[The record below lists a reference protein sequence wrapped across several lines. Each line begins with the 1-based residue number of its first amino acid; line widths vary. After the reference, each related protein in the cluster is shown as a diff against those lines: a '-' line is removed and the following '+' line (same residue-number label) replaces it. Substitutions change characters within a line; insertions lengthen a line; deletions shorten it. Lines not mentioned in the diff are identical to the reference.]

1 VSRSAAVLGGC
12 SGPHLGAPASIVKT
26 ASSIN
31 PRIAPAAHDY
41 KRHRAPPIAQVRAR
55 CFAAHGI
62 LLHSKLRFN
71 CTTSLKRRHDEGKT
85 HTT

>member
-31 PRIAPAAHDY
+31 PRIAPAARDS
-41 KRHRAPPIAQVRAR
+41 KRQRSE
-55 CFAAHGI
+55 HGALQPAGV
-62 LLHSKLRFN
+62 LLHPKLRPD